1 MGKIQAKE
9 LTYTYPDG
17 FSALKDLNFCINDGE
32 FVCVVGHSGCGKST
46 LLRLISGLALP
57 SAGSLTINGEPIE
70 GPGLDRAVVFQQYS
84 LFPWKTALKN
94 VEYGMKQA
102 FPERSKEQLNKESKE
117 MLKKVGMLSS
127 ANLYPFQLSGGM
139 KQRVAIARAFVLNSD
154 ILLLDEPFG
163 ALDQHRRMQ
172 LQKMLLDLWQHG
184 NNEGEKRKTVVFVTH
199 DIDEAILLAD
209 RIFFMRPGKIVKT
222 IEIDF
227 NKDHDAATLAQ
238 LPKFG
243 EVRKELL
250 ELFAL
255 DDGLEQDYE
264 D

>member
-1 MGKIQAKE
+1 ME
-9 LTYTYPDG
+9 DVL
-17 FSALKDLNFCINDGE
+17 E
-32 FVCVVGHSGCGKST
+32 
-46 LLRLISGLALP
+46 GLSNP
-57 SAGSLTINGEPIE
+57 EIAGSESLMEEVEAEEGLLVLEGENNPAAA
-70 GPGLDRAVVFQQYS
+70 PNVVIDI
-84 LFPWKTALKN
+84 
-94 VEYGMKQA
+94 
-102 FPERSKEQLNKESKE
+102 
-117 MLKKVGMLSS
+117 GMLSS